1 MKSWDFTSPIP
12 EEIGLEC
19 QGSCHET
26 GNNSHGNSLDSADP
40 ALLQREGES
49 QRPKLVLLLGVTG
62 AGWTLGA
69 APAAFQRPMEFPGD
83 GIPRGWNSR
92 GMEFPGM
99 GGAAPCPLLGCRN
112 VAIPCFQSAVI
123 CLFNK
128 IGKNPTFL
136 TLKPARLSL
145 GNLPRR
151 RVPEFQGSGMSADPA
166 GREQS
171 RENGIIPLP
180 VPGPAKPFLE
190 SFIPNPSSHPAPS
203 SRPPGTAR
211 TFPNPAWDSFSRR
224 EFRNSLRP

>member
-1 MKSWDFTSPIP
+1 MKSWDFTPIIP

-26 GNNSHGNSLDSADP
+26 GSNSHGNSLDSADP
-40 ALLQREGES
+40 ALLQQEGES

-83 GIPRGWNSR
+83 GIPGGWNSR
-92 GMEFPGM
+92 GWAEPLRVPSSVAGM
-99 GGAAPCPLLGCRN
+99 
-112 VAIPCFQSAVI
+112 S
-123 CLFNK
+123 LFLVFSPPSFAFSTKNRE
-128 IGKNPTFL
+128 NPTFL

-151 RVPEFQGSGMSADPA
+151 RVPEFQSSGMSADPA

-180 VPGPAKPFLE
+180 VLGPAKPFLE

-203 SRPPGTAR
+203 SRPPGIAR

>member
-1 MKSWDFTSPIP
+1 M
-12 EEIGLEC
+12 
-19 QGSCHET
+19 
-26 GNNSHGNSLDSADP
+26 
-40 ALLQREGES
+40 
-49 QRPKLVLLLGVTG
+49 
-62 AGWTLGA
+62 
-69 APAAFQRPMEFPGD
+69 
-83 GIPRGWNSR
+83 GIPWIRLIPPCSSGRENPSGPNWCCRSGSLVRAGHWELLRPLSRGRWNSQ